1 MKPVL
6 ALLVALCFVGTTDA
20 QVQIPSR
27 TIFDSQLKP
36 PKSFN
41 EFRAEYDEAEA
52 RKLQLKQQFEA
63 LRAARAQAD
72 IAESQARR
80 AAQED
85 RNRQAPVAAAPPPKN
100 SEQDDQAMREWLK
113 AAGPRLHLFPDFD
126 KVVYA
131 NDVSI
136 TIEMIRLMAGSPY
149 AADIAY
155 YFGTHKTESLAVSQM
170 PLLEAARAVSAIEAR
185 VKK

>member
-1 MKPVL
+1 MKPIFAAVF
-6 ALLVALCFVGTTDA
+6 ALCFIGTADA
-20 QVQIPSR
+20 QINPSIALQFR
-27 TIFDSQLKP
+27 GIQLENP
-36 PKSFN
+36 MI
-41 EFRAEYDEAEA
+41 
-52 RKLQLKQQFEA
+52 QMQQFEA

-85 RNRQAPVAAAPPPKN
+85 RNRQAPVAATPPKN
-100 SEQDDQAMREWLK
+100 SEPVDPAMREWLK

-136 TIEMIRLMAGSPY
+136 TVEMIRLMAGSPY

-155 YFGTHKTESLAVSQM
+155 YFATHKTESLAVSQM